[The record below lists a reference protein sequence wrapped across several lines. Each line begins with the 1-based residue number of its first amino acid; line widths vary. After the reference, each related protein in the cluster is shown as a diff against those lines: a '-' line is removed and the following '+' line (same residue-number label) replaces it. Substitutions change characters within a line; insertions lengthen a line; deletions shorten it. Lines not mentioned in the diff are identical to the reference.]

1 MAASNQW
8 VLTDEDKDK
17 FITALTENLPALR
30 AKVGISQGDLA
41 HLIGVSRQTYG
52 AIEGRLRKMSWDT
65 YLCLIF
71 FFDYNHLTH
80 RMLRSIS
87 AFPNELIERF
97 NNGSQELAIDSALL
111 IGEGIKGLLECLDE
125 QALHTIR
132 TVMMVE
138 YARCTKLPGDA
149 VIKSFNGTSF
159 DTAKFAPS
167 CANAAEALK
176 KYKQIQSEHA

>member
-1 MAASNQW
+1 MPALNKW

-30 AKVGISQGDLA
+30 AKVGVSQGELS
-41 HLIGVSRQTYG
+41 HLIGISRQTYG
-52 AIEGRLRKMSWDT
+52 AVEGGLRKMSWDT

-71 FFDYNHLTH
+71 FFDYNRATH

-87 AFPNELIERF
+87 AFPDELIDRF
-97 NNGSQELAIDSALL
+97 NNGTPKSAIDSSMFLDDS
-111 IGEGIKGLLECLDE
+111 IKGLLESLDE
-125 QALHTIR
+125 QALHAIR

-138 YARCTKLPGDA
+138 YARCTKQTGDA

-159 DTAKFAPS
+159 DTEKVVS
-167 CANAAEALK
+167 SRAAEALK
-176 KYKQIQSEHA
+176 IYKQSRGDHA